1 MINRRSA
8 AIFPTLFLL
17 TGIWL
22 APGATA
28 QSTTA
33 TNGAQV
39 LTADEAVSI
48 ALENNLGLKSAQRT
62 IGIAQGQLTT
72 AGLLPYN
79 PELSLQLFNARPRGG
94 VTASGREYS
103 LALSQRLEIGGQ
115 RGYRRQVASA
125 NIGRVS
131 ADISFQ
137 QWMLETDVR
146 ESFYQIVLL
155 RQKLEVAE
163 RVLNLTRDLATLT
176 EGKFKQGYSP
186 EFDVRFAEVEYQR
199 ALRERTRLA
208 NQLEIAKYQL
218 NNLLGRPP
226 EIPFT
231 AADSLQYE
239 PASFSL
245 ERLTAAALQQ
255 RRDLRSVEFERQAAS
270 SEISLARAQRLPDLQ
285 FSLIY
290 DREQDKNRVGGFFSI
305 PIKLFNR
312 NQGRIT
318 SSQARQSAAE
328 ARASYLRTVIT
339 KEVASAYT
347 QLLLAGKEVE
357 LMQRG
362 ILRPV
367 AENLDLVRR
376 AYQIG
381 EVEILAVITAQRTFV
396 ETQNSYL
403 DALFAYQAAQ
413 IDLARAV
420 GIPLR
425 ELR

>member
-1 MINRRSA
+1 MINRRPA
-8 AIFPTLFLL
+8 VIFPILFVL
-17 TGIWL
+17 TGIWFVP
-22 APGATA
+22 AVPG
-28 QSTTA
+28 QSALA
-33 TNGAQV
+33 TNGAPV

-62 IGIAQGQLTT
+62 LGIAQGQLAT

-79 PELSLQLFNARPRGG
+79 PELSLQLFNARPRGD

-103 LALSQRLEIGGQ
+103 LALSQRLEIAGQ
-115 RGYRRQVASA
+115 RGYRKQVASA

-137 QWMLETDVR
+137 RWMLETDVR
-146 ESFYQIVLL
+146 ESFYQVVLL

-199 ALRERTRLA
+199 ALRQRTRLA
-208 NQLEIAKYQL
+208 NQVEIAKYRL

-226 EIPFT
+226 EVPFT
-231 AADSLQYE
+231 VADSLRFE

-245 ERLTAAALQQ
+245 QRLTAAALQQ
-255 RRDLRSVEFERQAAS
+255 RRDLRSVEFERQAAG

-285 FSLIY
+285 FSFLY

-312 NQGRIT
+312 NQGRIA

-328 ARASYLRTVIT
+328 ARSAYLRTVIT

-420 GIPLR
+420 GMPLE
-425 ELR
+425 ELK